1 MNSKSSFSATLHWL
15 LIILINFWTEPH
27 GWMVGCLVKPNG
39 RPKMTS
45 NCVGSTHYF
54 FSCKKKEKQCAIQMK
69 YQTPPILP
77 NKWDFHAFW
86 FHETVKGEFGYI
98 YVSSQF
104 LSIVFWFFFSC
115 FLISFNFYQF
125 SSQQRWW
132 HSTSPNGILIS
143 RSILSRFQTKKD
155 SIVFI
160 FARLI
165 ISS

>member
-1 MNSKSSFSATLHWL
+1 MAGWL
-15 LIILINFWTEPH
+15 AAWLSPMVDPRWRPTVLDQHIIFF
-27 GWMVGCLVKPNG
+27 LVKKRKNSVQF
-39 RPKMTS
+39 KW
-45 NCVGSTHYF
+45 N
-54 FSCKKKEKQCAIQMK
+54 
-69 YQTPPILP
+69 TPPILP

-86 FHETVKGEFGYI
+86 FHETVKGEFGYV